1 MKHRQGVTLRASLC
15 AWAPCLA
22 THGFTQHILCVR
34 SAEAPGVAASPRE
47 CGSPLRGASRT
58 IWRCMPPGGRV
69 CHARCGAGPRARPGS
84 GRARRAGILHA
95 NLPVCGCASHAGALP
110 PSPVARWPPSSPQGG
125 PRRTGAHPRRR
136 AASAL
141 RGRPRLGG
149 EPRHRKGTRPGR
161 GIVLRTGL
169 YRSGRHWR
177 PVAAS
182 TVRQTAVPVP
192 ISSIGTP

>member
-1 MKHRQGVTLRASLC
+1 MSAPAWLNFAPGSVGMKHRQGVTVLPLVR

-34 SAEAPGVAASPRE
+34 SAEAPGFAASPRGG
-47 CGSPLRGASRT
+47 GSPLRGASRT

-110 PSPVARWPPSSPQGG
+110 HPPLRVGPLPRPKGARAKPDPIPAGG
-125 PRRTGAHPRRR
+125 PPRRYVGALGPAGNPVIVTAHDR
-136 AASAL
+136 VGASWSAQVTHGS
-141 RGRPRLGG
+141 RCP
-149 EPRHRKGTRPGR
+149 P
-161 GIVLRTGL
+161 
-169 YRSGRHWR
+169 
-177 PVAAS
+177 A
-182 TVRQTAVPVP
+182 
-192 ISSIGTP
+192 